1 MAAFEGHTVAFK
13 CCKCGKLVVD
23 GANGAQLSLC
33 LGSTRL
39 ATQCFCEECGKKAA
53 KLMVNAMYGLNLPV
67 KIEKN
72 SDERSE
78 KENNDLFGMV
88 NK

>member
-1 MAAFEGHTVAFK
+1 MVGFEDRIVAFK

-33 LGSTRL
+33 LGSTKL
-39 ATQCFCEECGKKAA
+39 ATQCFCNECGKKAA

-67 KIEKN
+67 TIEDN
-72 SDERSE
+72 HD
-78 KENNDLFGMV
+78 D
-88 NK
+88 

>member
-1 MAAFEGHTVAFK
+1 MAAFEDRIIAFK

-39 ATQCFCEECGKKAA
+39 AHKNYCYSCGTKVLKQ
-53 KLMVNAMYGLNLPV
+53 MVNAMYGANLPV
-67 KIEKN
+67 TVEEK
-72 SDERSE
+72 SDDRNE
-78 KENNDLFGMV
+78 
-88 NK
+88 

>member
-1 MAAFEGHTVAFK
+1 MAAFECRIIAFK

-39 ATQCFCEECGKKAA
+39 ATQYFCNECGKKAA
-53 KLMVNAMYGLNLPV
+53 KLMVNAMYGLGLPV
-67 KIEKN
+67 DNLGEM
-72 SDERSE
+72 RC
-78 KENNDLFGMV
+78 
-88 NK
+88 

>member
-1 MAAFEGHTVAFK
+1 MASYENRIVAFK

-39 ATQCFCEECGKKAA
+39 ATQYFCNECGKKAA
-53 KLMVNAMYGLNLPV
+53 KLMVNAMYRLGLPLKVEDNHDV
-67 KIEKN
+67 RDK
-72 SDERSE
+72 
-78 KENNDLFGMV
+78 
-88 NK
+88 